1 MDGRKQFITVIA
13 MCVGS
18 MVTFLQITASVSSLG
33 AVGRALEVAPA
44 TLVWVPSAYT
54 LAVAALVLS
63 AGTLGSRFGRRRMFR
78 SGAVVLALGA
88 AIVVVADSLPTV
100 IVGQLVAGVGGAL
113 ILPNSLAIVAATF
126 PDPHRRTEVITL
138 WAASSGIGL
147 AVGPIVSGVLLDH
160 ADWHFAFTPAVVL
173 GAVAFALTFTGVAE
187 TRQPGTRLDPTGLVL
202 GTVAVAALV
211 YGMIEGGG
219 SGYTDGRVVAS
230 WILALVAVCAFVAVE
245 LRVPTPM
252 LDVRLFRSA
261 SFATISAVA
270 AIALFGF
277 TGLAVLQVL
286 FYERVQSLDALAT
299 GYRVVVIFA
308 VYVAVAAV
316 AGRLV
321 RRVGFVPPLAGGLA
335 LGAVAALGLLTQTA
349 TTGFELVWFWFA
361 LFGAGVGLVAA
372 PSTAAAMVSVDAD
385 RAGMASGA
393 VNAARQI
400 GSVLGSS
407 TLGAVLTST
416 LIGALPSELSARGV
430 PEPVQADV
438 VAAVSSGQMGT
449 VDENVTA
456 AIGSAFTSGVHTGLW
471 IIAAVFGAGAVATVA
486 FVRNR
491 PHVVEGSAPTL
502 VS

>member
-1 MDGRKQFITVIA
+1 MAGNRQSTTVVA
-13 MCVGS
+13 MCVGA

-33 AVGRALEVAPA
+33 AIGRALTVAPA

-54 LAVAALVLS
+54 LAVAAMVLS
-63 AGTLGSRFGRRRMFR
+63 AGTLGNRFGRRRMFR

-88 AIVVVADSLPTV
+88 AVVVAAASLPTV
-100 IVGQLVAGVGGAL
+100 IVGQLLAGVGGAL
-113 ILPNSLAIVAATF
+113 ILPNSLAIVAGAF
-126 PDPHRRTEVITL
+126 SDPHRRTEVITL
-138 WAASSGIGL
+138 WAASSGVGL
-147 AVGPIVSGVLLDH
+147 AVGPIVSGVLLDRG
-160 ADWHFAFTPAVVL
+160 DWHFAFTPAVVL
-173 GAVAFALTFTGVAE
+173 AAIAFALTFAGVAE
-187 TRQPGTRLDPTGLVL
+187 SREPGAKLDPAGLVL
-202 GTVAVAALV
+202 GTVAVGALV
-211 YGMIEGGG
+211 YGLIEGGG
-219 SGYTDGRVVAS
+219 SGYSDGRVIAS
-230 WILALVAVCAFVAVE
+230 WVVAAVAVCAFVAVE
-245 LRVPTPM
+245 LRMPNPM

-335 LGAVAALGLLTQTA
+335 LGSVASLGLLTQSA
-349 TTGFELVWFWFA
+349 TTGFVSVWFWFA

-372 PSTAAAMVSVDAD
+372 PSTAAAMVSVSAD

-416 LIGALPSELSARGV
+416 LVGSLPSELSARNV
-430 PEPVQADV
+430 PQSVQADV
-438 VAAVSSGQMGT
+438 VAAVASGRAGA
-449 VDENVTA
+449 VDENISA
-456 AIGSAFTSGVHTGLW
+456 AIGSAFTSGVHAGLW
-471 IIAAVFGAGAVATVA
+471 IIAAVFGVGAVATVA

-491 PHVVEGSAPTL
+491 PHVATEPAALRVG
-502 VS
+502 